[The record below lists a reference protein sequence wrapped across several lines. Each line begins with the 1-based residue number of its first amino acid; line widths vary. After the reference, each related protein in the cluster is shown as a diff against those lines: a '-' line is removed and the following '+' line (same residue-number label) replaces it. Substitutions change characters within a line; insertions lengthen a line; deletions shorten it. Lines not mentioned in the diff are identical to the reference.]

1 MGTSYLERLFHYL
14 PVSRMK
20 AWAFDSNDGSG
31 RVVVVLLKSVGFL
44 LLSGKTQN

>member
-14 PVSRMK
+14 PVSGMK

-31 RVVVVLLKSVGFL
+31 RVVPLKSVGFL